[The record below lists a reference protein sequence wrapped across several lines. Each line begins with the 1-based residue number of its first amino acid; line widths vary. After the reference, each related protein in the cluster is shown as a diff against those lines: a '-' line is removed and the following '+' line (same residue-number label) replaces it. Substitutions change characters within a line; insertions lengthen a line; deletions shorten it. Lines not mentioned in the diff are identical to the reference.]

1 MNLYDNIVYLANL
14 KNLTIKEI
22 EFRAGLSNGS
32 IRRWNEIDPGISKV
46 GAVAN
51 ILGTSVESIVYGV
64 NTKNQNS
71 ALHTLNR
78 SGTLTRIQSGFPDSS
93 FGITDFIDGYDKI
106 RYTYNFM
113 SSENTFIDMKTV
125 FIFDRFTDSS
135 LLQYDMTDI
144 KNNNLIALV
153 YNYNFN
159 KYYIGRLKYAQG
171 VMSPI
176 FLPFDNSAPN
186 LIVDSNM
193 TVLISICR
201 FIVAQR

>member
-51 ILGTSVESIVYGV
+51 LLGTSVESIIYGV
-64 NTKNQNS
+64 NTKNKNCT
-71 ALHTLNR
+71 LYTLNR
-78 SGTLTRIQSGFPDSS
+78 SGVLIPIQPGFSDYN

-113 SSENTFIDMKTV
+113 SSENTSIDVKTV
-125 FIFDRFTDSS
+125 FIFDRFTDSNS
-135 LLQYDMTDI
+135 LQYDVTNI
-144 KNNNLIALV
+144 KNNNLVALV
-153 YNYNFN
+153 YNYNF
-159 KYYIGRLKYAQG
+159 YRHYIGKLKYVQG
-171 VMSPI
+171 IMSPI

-193 TVLISICR
+193 TVLKSICR
-201 FIVAQR
+201 FIVTQS